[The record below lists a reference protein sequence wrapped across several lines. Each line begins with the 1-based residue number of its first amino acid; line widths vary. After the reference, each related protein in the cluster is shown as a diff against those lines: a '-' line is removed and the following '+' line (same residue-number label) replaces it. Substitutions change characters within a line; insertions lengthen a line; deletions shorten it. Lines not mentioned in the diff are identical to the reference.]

1 MCIRLSK
8 YFKFKYIDK
17 ILSYAIHDLR
27 SPGISSNKLANA
39 TNYEK
44 LLNKYQKD
52 IRKNLG
58 NKVIAKH
65 YYILAKKFFNANKY
79 FKSIYNFKNF
89 FI

>member
-1 MCIRLSK
+1 MYKIIK
-8 YFKFKYIDK
+8 VFKFKYIDK

-27 SPGISSNKLANA
+27 IQNSSNKLANA
-39 TNYEK
+39 NNYEK

-52 IRKNLG
+52 IRKNLKQS
-58 NKVIAKH
+58 NCKH

-79 FKSIYNFKNF
+79 FKSIYNFKKF